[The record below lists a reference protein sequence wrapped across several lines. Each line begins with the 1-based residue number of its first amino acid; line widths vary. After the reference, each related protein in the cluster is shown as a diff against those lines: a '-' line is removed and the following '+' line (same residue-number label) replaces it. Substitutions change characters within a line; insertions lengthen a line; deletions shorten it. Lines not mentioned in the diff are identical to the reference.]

1 MPKVWTPVS
10 VGHNMASP
18 SPSSN
23 LVPQPRRLPLPRL
36 AACLPVILR
45 ARHRR
50 RLRQLRPPFPCA
62 PSLPPSLPPR
72 RSVVRPSASVSCS
85 SSHALSLIILPQS
98 RGRRRRRLRRL
109 RPLRF
114 LDQDETFNLRFPR
127 DFAANYCDCFC
138 ETSFPRLAWFLVLA
152 WRSIGLGCFG
162 DGRIWAV
169 GRRE

>member
-23 LVPQPRRLPLPRL
+23 LVPPAAPPSPASPRRLPPRDS
-36 AACLPVILR
+36 ACTPS
-45 ARHRR
+45 
-50 RLRQLRPPFPCA
+50 PPPPTSSSFLFPA
-62 PSLPPSLPPR
+62 LPPALLP
-72 RSVVRPSASVSCS
+72 SVVRPSASVSCS

-162 DGRIWAV
+162 DSRIWAV
-169 GRRE
+169 GRRD